1 MPSGYNIFIMQYKF
15 KVVLTPIQEP
25 GFEGQYTVTVPS
37 LPGIVTQGNNK
48 EDALKMAEE
57 AISLHIEGMLAENE
71 MIPVDFVETID
82 LEVKVDK

>member
-1 MPSGYNIFIMQYKF
+1 MMKYKF
-15 KVVLTPIQEP
+15 KIVLTPIQEP

-37 LPGIVTQGNNK
+37 LPGIITQGRNK
-48 EDALKMAEE
+48 EEALRMAEE

-71 MIPVDFVETID
+71 IIPVDFVETMD